1 MSSVWRKS
9 SKRARARSTT
19 HATHSDQA
27 NRTALW
33 VFNLGVTLPCPLA
46 PCVTTPTLQHHC
58 LPNVTTTVTK
68 SRGNELLR
76 TPSRRSSQ
84 NLPSRH
90 SGELKERETLVARLL
105 LLKLLYQYL
114 ALPRSVATC
123 ESLLPTVPMRSVLEP
138 AGFFLEA
145 PVPLLP
151 SVHFVVPS
159 FLPLGQLLLATA
171 Q

>member
-76 TPSRRSSQ
+76 TPLRRSSRNFDQ
-84 NLPSRH
+84 PKFAFWAFSEVHLQH
-90 SGELKERETLVARLL
+90 YA
-105 LLKLLYQYL
+105 Q
-114 ALPRSVATC
+114 PRSKPYARRGLKSRACGYYPHFLIIPIRRGPGPAAT
-123 ESLLPTVPMRSVLEP
+123 RR
-138 AGFFLEA
+138 
-145 PVPLLP
+145 
-151 SVHFVVPS
+151 
-159 FLPLGQLLLATA
+159 
-171 Q
+171 

>member
-76 TPSRRSSQ
+76 TPLRRSSQ
-84 NLPSRH
+84 NFDQPKFAFWGFSEVGLPLYGVLGSSAGQALGSVLILFLEVPSPLLLRPLWTH
-90 SGELKERETLVARLL
+90 SGR
-105 LLKLLYQYL
+105 
-114 ALPRSVATC
+114 AT
-123 ESLLPTVPMRSVLEP
+123 SQRGAS
-138 AGFFLEA
+138 
-145 PVPLLP
+145 
-151 SVHFVVPS
+151 
-159 FLPLGQLLLATA
+159 
-171 Q
+171 